1 MSFVRVQREL
11 GAAMLVIEHDM
22 PLITGVSD
30 RMIALE
36 LGAVIAEGTPA
47 EVTSDPRVVSSYLGG
62 DVATINRS
70 GAIKPTSTNGH
81 RRRKP
86 LRAGSPS

>member
-1 MSFVRVQREL
+1 
-11 GAAMLVIEHDM
+11 M
-22 PLITGVSD
+22 PLITGISD

-36 LGAVIAEGTPA
+36 LGAPIAEGTPK

-62 DVATINRS
+62 DMATINRS
-70 GAIKPTSTNGH
+70 GNTTDDAGTTDEMIVAEGNGNG

-86 LRAGSPS
+86 LVAK